1 LASHLWFLYS
11 INEKINNIASKIYP
25 NPCSNVLNIE
35 TASSTKF
42 MATVY
47 DVAGRQVMAPS
58 HQNSID
64 VSTLSNGLY
73 MLHLQSEEEQQT
85 VGFIKQ

>member
-1 LASHLWFLYS
+1 
-11 INEKINNIASKIYP
+11 
-25 NPCSNVLNIE
+25 
-35 TASSTKF
+35 

-47 DVAGRQVMAPS
+47 DVAGRQVMAPG

-73 MLHLQSEEEQQT
+73 ILRLQSEEGQQT
-85 VGFIKQ
+85 VSFIKQ